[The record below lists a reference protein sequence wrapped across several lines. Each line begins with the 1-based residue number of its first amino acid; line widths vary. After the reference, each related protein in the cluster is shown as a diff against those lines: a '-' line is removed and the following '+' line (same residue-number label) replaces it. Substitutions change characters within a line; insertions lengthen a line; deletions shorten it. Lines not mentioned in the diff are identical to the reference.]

1 MCNNIGNLFLLCEE
15 VNKSI
20 SNKYIYEKVDQYK
33 KVIKKDQI
41 LRTDLNTVDFVRFEN
56 EGYQYIQER
65 QKYIAKQIYN
75 SFPFAKKII
84 FMNQQ

>member
-1 MCNNIGNLFLLCEE
+1 MGLKKIKLRRLP
-15 VNKSI
+15 
-20 SNKYIYEKVDQYK
+20 SNSEKVDQYK
-33 KVIKKDQI
+33 KVINKDQI

-75 SFPFAKKII
+75 TFPFAKKII
-84 FMNQQ
+84 FLNQQ